1 MAEAFYAKNRSS
13 YLQLLAVKTLK
24 SYADEKKKLESIK
37 QYRQMTVLTSCFN
50 KLKQYVVVRSKKAES
65 TFLVETFYKGC
76 LAQKVLLGF
85 AKYTKQI

>member
-1 MAEAFYAKNRSS
+1 
-13 YLQLLAVKTLK
+13 
-24 SYADEKKKLESIK
+24 
-37 QYRQMTVLTSCFN
+37 MTVLTTCFN